1 MVQKIL
7 IFKIFFLIFLF
18 NNNLLYAKTIIGIAT
33 VIDGDTIHIDKNKI
47 RLHGIDAP
55 EKNQI
60 CIDENKNWECGKQSA
75 FELKQIINDQ
85 NVKCQTTDI
94 DKYKRYVAV
103 CYINNLNINQTMVR
117 KGWAIAYRYYSN
129 EFIKDE
135 DHARKNNA
143 GIWKST
149 FEEPYKFRKK
159 NKYNQP

>member
-18 NNNLLYAKTIIGIAT
+18 NNNLIYAKTIIGIAT
-33 VIDGDTIHIDKNKI
+33 VIDGDTIHINNNKI

-55 EKNQI
+55 ENNQT
-60 CIDENKNWECGKQSA
+60 CLDEDKNWECGKQST
-75 FELKQIINDQ
+75 FELKKIINEQ

-94 DKYKRYVAV
+94 DKYKRYVAI

-117 KGWAIAYRYYSN
+117 KGWAIAYRHYSDA
-129 EFIKDE
+129 FIKDE
-135 DHARKNNA
+135 DYARKNKV
-143 GIWKST
+143 GIWKSI

-159 NKYNQP
+159 NK